1 MKFYR
6 NQPQADSHIYR
17 SVFIEYVQEKSPT
30 DKTSF
35 DDKDQGSGSNSVAE
49 PEVVSGRNTIY
60 GTESRGDIIYF
71 YNKIF
76 VPKMQ
81 QFAMRFSTS
90 SSQVRRVFFFVK
102 LFDDSFKIPMI
113 QSNLLLSPLPNARQM
128 ISPRK
133 ISQYHDV
140 YVMPLTT
147 KQSILSPSTLSFTI
161 EQSPSKVFISRLST
175 TSIFKLTSFFFLSTR
190 TYKK

>member
-17 SVFIEYVQEKSPT
+17 SVFIEYVPLEKEKPAE
-30 DKTSF
+30 KGE
-35 DDKDQGSGSNSVAE
+35 DKDQGNGKNSAAE

-76 VPKMQ
+76 VPRMQ

-90 SSQVRRVFFFVK
+90 TSQVVNMFV
-102 LFDDSFKIPMI
+102 L
-113 QSNLLLSPLPNARQM
+113 
-128 ISPRK
+128 
-133 ISQYHDV
+133 
-140 YVMPLTT
+140 
-147 KQSILSPSTLSFTI
+147 
-161 EQSPSKVFISRLST
+161 
-175 TSIFKLTSFFFLSTR
+175 
-190 TYKK
+190 

>member
-17 SVFIEYVQEKSPT
+17 SVFIEYVQT
-30 DKTSF
+30 DKDKANDKKEPKTS
-35 DDKDQGSGSNSVAE
+35 KNNATE

-71 YNKIF
+71 YNRVF

-90 SSQVRRVFFFVK
+90 SQVWK
-102 LFDDSFKIPMI
+102 
-113 QSNLLLSPLPNARQM
+113 
-128 ISPRK
+128 
-133 ISQYHDV
+133 
-140 YVMPLTT
+140 
-147 KQSILSPSTLSFTI
+147 
-161 EQSPSKVFISRLST
+161 
-175 TSIFKLTSFFFLSTR
+175 
-190 TYKK
+190 

>member
-1 MKFYR
+1 VQDTGKLILIVVDFFYLFLKSQANENRHTFADIMKFYR

-17 SVFIEYVQEKSPT
+17 SVFIEYIQEKSAAE
-30 DKTSF
+30 KASS
-35 DDKDQGSGSNSVAE
+35 DDKDQAMAKNNAAE

-90 SSQVRRVFFFVK
+90 SSQVSVFFPFASCTH
-102 LFDDSFKIPMI
+102 DS
-113 QSNLLLSPLPNARQM
+113 S
-128 ISPRK
+128 
-133 ISQYHDV
+133 
-140 YVMPLTT
+140 
-147 KQSILSPSTLSFTI
+147 
-161 EQSPSKVFISRLST
+161 
-175 TSIFKLTSFFFLSTR
+175 
-190 TYKK
+190 